1 MKCFRLIPL
10 AISLCLSLS
19 SCYTYK
25 LATKAQP
32 GGDELQTTTIH
43 ASSLFWGLVNKP
55 QVLQTPPCDALDA
68 YGVAEVK
75 MITSFGNALITVA
88 TLGIYCPLKVV
99 YKCSKTCPQSE
110 PM

>member
-1 MKCFRLIPL
+1 MKCHRLLPV

-32 GGDELQTTTIH
+32 GGDQLKTTTVR
-43 ASSLFWGLVNKP
+43 ASSLFWGLMNKP
-55 QVLQTPPCDALDA
+55 QVLHTPPCDALGI
-68 YGVAEVK
+68 YGVSEVQ
-75 MITSFGNALITVA
+75 MMTSFGNAFLTVA
-88 TLGIYCPLKVV
+88 TLGIYCPMKVV

-110 PM
+110 QL